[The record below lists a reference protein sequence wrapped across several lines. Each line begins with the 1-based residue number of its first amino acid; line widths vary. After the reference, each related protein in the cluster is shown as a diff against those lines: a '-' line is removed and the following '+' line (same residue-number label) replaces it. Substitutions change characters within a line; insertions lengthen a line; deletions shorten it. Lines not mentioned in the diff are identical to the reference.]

1 MTRLAIES
9 SPPSS
14 TPLRFLL
21 AAPWWGMAA
30 GVLLLFDATELLQ
43 SRWHPV
49 TLAATHA
56 FTLGVIGNLIF
67 GSLLQFLPAAAGV
80 RLRGAACGGPLCLLF
95 NVGVFLLTAGL
106 YRSQPTL
113 LACAG
118 GALALAFILFAGM
131 TGPGL
136 LTACGQRLLRAG
148 LGAALLAALI
158 TATGGVVLAL
168 ALSGRLVTSWP
179 LPLLT
184 DAHAAWGVAGWVL
197 LTLGSVSRVVMPMFL
212 GTAATPAAAQ
222 KVWTLATLLLL
233 AAASALLLTGR
244 AAAPLRWVVAGTALT
259 FASAALLQSRAVS
272 PRNAPL
278 RAWWRS
284 GLLAL
289 AVFALALPW
298 QLHGDLLT
306 GVLGVAV
313 ALPLLTIGMQL
324 EIVAFLGW
332 IDLHRRCG
340 RGTRLPGVHRLLP
353 DTDKWRVLVCFLAT
367 AVLQLAA
374 AVKPSVELARTAG
387 LGLLLSYA
395 LLLHVLRGVH
405 RRATH
410 FLAQAA

>member
-1 MTRLAIES
+1 MTRLALER

-43 SRWHPV
+43 SRWHPA

-80 RLRGAACGGPLCLLF
+80 RLHGAACGGPLCLLF
-95 NVGVFLLTAGL
+95 NIGVFLLTAGL
-106 YRSQPTL
+106 YLSQPVL

-118 GALALAFILFAGM
+118 GALALGFILFAGM

-136 LTACGQRLLRAG
+136 LTACGQLLLRAG
-148 LGAALLAALI
+148 LGAALLAALV
-158 TATGGVVLAL
+158 TAAGGVVLAF
-168 ALSGRLVTSWP
+168 ALSGRLATSWP

-212 GTAATPAAAQ
+212 GTTATPPVAQ
-222 KVWTLATLLLL
+222 MAWTVATLLLL
-233 AAASALLLTGR
+233 AAASVMLLTGR
-244 AAAPLRWVVAGTALT
+244 SAAPLRLVVTGTTLAFAG
-259 FASAALLQSRAVS
+259 AALMQLRAVP

-289 AVFALALPW
+289 SAFALVLPW
-298 QLHGDLLT
+298 QLRSDLLT

-340 RGTRLPGVHRLLP
+340 RGTRLPSVHRLLP
-353 DTDKWRVLVCFLAT
+353 DADKWRVLFCFLAT
-367 AVLQLAA
+367 APLQLAA
-374 AVKPSVELARTAG
+374 VVKPSVELARAAG

-395 LLLHVLRGVH
+395 LLWHVLSGVR
-405 RRATH
+405 RRATR
-410 FLAQAA
+410 FLVQAI